1 MIRKKILSGISFCII
16 FQKIRISL
24 RPFIIWNYKSVSY
37 FRIGRYMK
45 MYNFFLVLVEN
56 INVRIQ
62 LNFLHYLCFFTIYVS
77 MKSYNAINWSLLITF
92 STFLTGTG
100 WQSIIAK
107 CAPLILSPFTNHVKL
122 KFSPKIYYI
131 RIIPRIPRISF
142 KKSTFENVKIKSR

>member
-1 MIRKKILSGISFCII
+1 MSFTDGVLWWGKKYYLAFLSVLF
-16 FQKIRISL
+16 FKKIRISL
-24 RPFIIWNYKSVSY
+24 TTFIIWNYKSVSY

-56 INVRIQ
+56 LNVRIQ

-100 WQSIIAK
+100 WQSRIAK
-107 CAPLILSPFTNHVKL
+107 CAPLILSPFTNHVKI
-122 KFSPKIYYI
+122 KFSPKVYI
-131 RIIPRIPRISF
+131 RIIPRIPRIS
-142 KKSTFENVKIKSR
+142 

>member
-1 MIRKKILSGISFCII
+1 MIRKKILFGISFYII

-24 RPFIIWNYKSVSY
+24 TTFIIWNYKSVSY
-37 FRIGRYMK
+37 FRMK

-56 INVRIQ
+56 LNVRIQ

-100 WQSIIAK
+100 WQSRIAK
-107 CAPLILSPFTNHVKL
+107 CAPLILSPFTNHVKI
-122 KFSPKIYYI
+122 KFSPKVYI
-131 RIIPRIPRISF
+131 RIIPRIPRISL
-142 KKSTFENVKIKSR
+142 KKALLKMSKSRAGR